1 MNSFIFLGGDLRM
14 IYAAK
19 RLNKEYRCM
28 AYGFENIE
36 IPCEF
41 PILRTAVKA
50 DCIVLP
56 LPLTV
61 DGETVSSPYSA
72 KPIPIDIIPEFAAD
86 NAVIFTGKEC
96 PALIQLC
103 AERGYTLIDYF
114 CREELQVM
122 NAVPTAEGA
131 IEIALREMASTIA
144 GSSVLITGYGRI
156 SRALV
161 PRFKA
166 LGADVTVCARR
177 CEQLAWAEAEGCKAV
192 SLIDKNKLEER
203 LPQFDIVLNT
213 VPARIFGRERLLL
226 LKKDCLI
233 IDLASKTGIDDM
245 ELAKN
250 VGVRVIWALSLPGK
264 TAPVTAGEIIASTI
278 RNIIS
283 EKGGSGNER

>member
-1 MNSFIFLGGDLRM
+1 M

-41 PILRTAVKA
+41 PVLRTAVKA

-61 DGETVSSPYSA
+61 DGETINSPYSA
-72 KPIPIDIIPEFAAD
+72 KPIPIDKIPEFAAD

-103 AERGYTLIDYF
+103 AERGYTLVDYF

-166 LGADVTVCARR
+166 LEADVTVCARK
-177 CEQLAWAEAEGCKAV
+177 CEQLAWAEAEGCKTV
-192 SLIDKNKLEER
+192 SLTDKNKLEEH
-203 LPQFDIVLNT
+203 LPRFDIVLNT

-278 RNIIS
+278 HNIIS
-283 EKGGSGNER
+283 EKGGSGDER

>member
-19 RLNKEYRCM
+19 RLNKEYKST
-28 AYGFENIE
+28 AYGFDGIE

-41 PILRTAVKA
+41 PLLKTALKA
-50 DCIVLP
+50 DCVVLP

-61 DGETVSSPYSA
+61 DGENINAPYSREPVPIEKIPLFA
-72 KPIPIDIIPEFAAD
+72 KD

-96 PALIQLC
+96 PALVKLC
-103 AERGYTLIDYF
+103 ADHGYTLIDYF

-131 IEIALREMASTIA
+131 IEIALREMAATLA
-144 GSSVLITGYGRI
+144 GSRVLITGYGRI
-156 SRALV
+156 GRALA
-161 PRFKA
+161 PRLKA
-166 LGADVTVCARR
+166 FGAEITVCARKY
-177 CEQLAWAEAEGCKAV
+177 EQLAWAEADGCKTV
-192 SLIDKNKLEER
+192 SLNTNGRLEEL
-203 LPQFDIVLNT
+203 LPCFDIVFNT

-233 IDLASKTGIDDM
+233 IDLASKTGIDDL

-250 VGVRVIWALSLPGK
+250 AGVRVIWALSLPGK

-278 RNIIS
+278 HNIIS
-283 EKGGSGNER
+283 EKGGTLNG